1 MADAKKKKPGT
12 TAKRST
18 QAKKT
23 ATPKKKAPV
32 ATAEPSVTK
41 PAAKSHPVKKMEKM
55 TEKEAAPIFGKG
67 KSIRCVGKRKNAIVR
82 IRLFVEGEGKIQINR
97 RPLQEYFKSQTLQ
110 EMAVMAL
117 SLTNNMHSFDVDVV
131 AHGGGASAQAQGMRH
146 AIARALV
153 ILDKELKKPLKKAQL
168 LTRDARIKERKKY
181 GLHRARRGPQFSKR

>member
-1 MADAKKKKPGT
+1 MADVKKKKPGT
-12 TAKRST
+12 TAKRSAP
-18 QAKKT
+18 AKKT
-23 ATPKKKAPV
+23 AAPKKKTSVAAAPG
-32 ATAEPSVTK
+32 VTK
-41 PAAKSHPVKKMEKM
+41 PAAKPQPVKKMEKM

-67 KSIRCVGKRKNAIVR
+67 KSIRCVGKRKNAIIR
-82 IRLFVEGEGKIQINR
+82 IRLFVEGEGKLQINR
-97 RPLQEYFKSQTLQ
+97 RPLKEYFKSQTLQ

>member
-1 MADAKKKKPGT
+1 MAEAKKKKPAPAT
-12 TAKRST
+12 KRST
-18 QAKKT
+18 PAKKT

-32 ATAEPSVTK
+32 ATTEPKVTK
-41 PAAKSHPVKKMEKM
+41 PAAKQQPVM

-97 RPLQEYFKSQTLQ
+97 RSLQEYFKSQTLQ
-110 EMAVMAL
+110 EMAVMPL

-146 AIARALV
+146 AIARALI